1 MLIKA
6 NAYKHSLTHFLP
18 TDTLKIMSFEGWGH
32 VSFVSAERNM
42 VLGGYLLFFVT
53 LKVANGKFDG
63 MVTVTKKSITD
74 PFAIM

>member
-1 MLIKA
+1 
-6 NAYKHSLTHFLP
+6 
-18 TDTLKIMSFEGWGH
+18 MSFEGWGH